1 MLSAGARVFSARER
15 ERASIERVISACF
28 KLRCGAEEIVFMM
41 QIYNKNQKYRNV
53 IGIEFDC

>member
-1 MLSAGARVFSARER
+1 
-15 ERASIERVISACF
+15 VISACF